1 VGYILLVLGQDK
13 PVEPNFVA
21 TGPKWE
27 SGPHHACQFLGHV
40 VDPLFHL
47 VEFFIDFFFSRSSI
61 SQKIMWQKDWV
72 RLKSRRSLK
81 VKNMQK
87 QGNLLRSV
95 KTK

>member
-1 VGYILLVLGQDK
+1 LSVLGQHK
-13 PVEPNFVA
+13 PVEPNFAA
-21 TGPKWE
+21 TGPKGE
-27 SGPHHACQFLGHV
+27 SGPHHACQFLGRV

-47 VEFFIDFFFSRSSI
+47 VVFPIDFFFSCDSI

-87 QGNLLRSV
+87 QGNLLQSV